1 MVPIRPEPK
10 PQMHKRLCLGPTM
23 AADKNLHAYIYIYI
37 RIQNIYEAL
46 PPCTLR
52 AVPSLICY
60 GGLALIH
67 EGLCPHSYEAMLL
80 HSPTSSSHLFA
91 LGLQSPLSLSFSLFI
106 YTYVLKMQ
114 KRLAAAYFWSKSCGK
129 TKPNM
134 PLWTGPRCNEYS
146 SLYQMNIHL

>member
-1 MVPIRPEPK
+1 MNSQTIHY
-10 PQMHKRLCLGPTM
+10 Q
-23 AADKNLHAYIYIYI
+23 IYI

-60 GGLALIH
+60 MRALPSFMRAFALIH
-67 EGLCPHSYEAMLL
+67 MRPCCCILPLPH
-80 HSPTSSSHLFA
+80 PTCLPWA
-91 LGLQSPLSLSFSLFI
+91 CNPLSLSFSLFI
-106 YTYVLKMQ
+106 YTYILKMQ
-114 KRLAAAYFWSKSCGK
+114 NRFAAAYFWSKSCGK

-146 SLYQMNIHL
+146 SLYQMNIHLYTR